1 MGGIQSIDKGY
12 YEISFSSIGDM
23 ERVRSA
29 GSWNLN
35 PGVLKLFTWSKD
47 FNPSVQKLSTTQ
59 VWLKI
64 HGLAQ
69 EYWRPKII
77 FAIANSVVTPICID
91 FATNKPIFNRT
102 FGQYAWVLV
111 DMDVSK
117 PLRYKVL
124 VERQGY
130 AFFVDLE

>member
-1 MGGIQSIDKGY
+1 M
-12 YEISFSSIGDM
+12 
-23 ERVRSA
+23 RSA